1 MPKVNFTTSAKKTWD
16 WMVVLDNDRVL
27 VEHQF
32 NSGYNNHYRITV
44 KHPFTIDGHWE
55 RHYIREADVGRLYQR
70 VALEKICEIMT
81 R

>member
-1 MPKVNFTTSAKKTWD
+1 MAPQYTTSAKKTWD

-32 NSGYNNHYRITV
+32 NSGYSNHYRITV

-55 RHYIREADVGRLYQR
+55 RHYIREADVGRFYQR